1 MLPNENISQQD
12 CYQMTSSNERL
23 AEERMRLGYGQGEF
37 AAIAGV
43 GRGAQANYEKGL
55 RQPDMAYLERAA
67 TAGADVLYIVTG
79 MRAISEKDLE
89 ADLDRYGKA
98 WETLEL
104 ALEATGREMDPT
116 RKRKAADAL
125 FRASKAQMAA
135 STEQLVN
142 LVLDLA
148 A

>member
-1 MLPNENISQQD
+1 
-12 CYQMTSSNERL
+12 
-23 AEERMRLGYGQGEF
+23 
-37 AAIAGV
+37 
-43 GRGAQANYEKGL
+43 
-55 RQPDMAYLERAA
+55 MAYLERAA

>member
-1 MLPNENISQQD
+1 
-12 CYQMTSSNERL
+12 MTTSNERL
-23 AEERMRLGYGQGEF
+23 AEERARLGYGQGEF
-37 AAIAGV
+37 AALAGV

-55 RQPDMAYLERAA
+55 RQPDMSYLERVA

-79 MRAISEKDLE
+79 MRAISDRDLE

-98 WETLEL
+98 WETLEM
-104 ALEATGREMDPT
+104 ALEATGREMSAAK
-116 RKRKAADAL
+116 KRKAADAL
-125 FRASKAQMAA
+125 YRASKAQMAP
-135 STEQLVN
+135 SQDQLVA